1 MEVTLRR
8 IGIGSFCGEGR
19 LALKG
24 TALTLEVRKRSLSV
38 KVHI

>member
-8 IGIGSFCGEGR
+8 IGIGRFCGERR

-24 TALTLEVRKRSLSV
+24 TALTLEVRKRSFSV
-38 KVHI
+38 NVHV